1 MTNNRLLTST
11 LIPTFLLV
19 ASPALAQTTTSATP
33 QQGSSAGLAD
43 IIVTAQRRTENL
55 QDVPIAATSLT
66 GDALTEKAVTR
77 LSDLQFAAPSL
88 SVAEGGL
95 TQSVNIRGI
104 GLASGSPSVANGVA
118 TYVNGIFQ
126 PPIVQT
132 NSFYDI
138 ASVEV
143 LRGPQGT
150 LVGSNSTG
158 GAIFI
163 NSQNPTFDR
172 VSGNVGATYGNYDA
186 FEAQGAINLPVSETF
201 AVRGAGQ
208 FRRRDSFYNDIGAFN
223 NDAGRLNEKAG
234 RLSFLWKPGAFQALV
249 KTEWI
254 DINTGGFA
262 YRPIEGTFAANAG
275 GRVGDIRTL
284 DYNTPTAEHN
294 KGFITSAELKY
305 ELANGIT
312 IRSVTGYQNK
322 SADLLIDNDATSLT
336 IPNADINTDQ
346 FVRERQTSQEINIIS
361 PTDGALDWILGGYY
375 QRNRINVRLNQLNSG
390 FPLTVNQNQTKIT
403 TGVFAQ
409 VNYQLT
415 QQLEVQLGGRYSH
428 FKAEG
433 DGAVAIGAGIPGF
446 PAAGLIVADL
456 QGGNK
461 DGRVTGKL
469 ALNWKV
475 DNNNLLYAFAARG
488 YKPGGYNSAVST
500 FRPETVWNYEIG
512 WKSTLADGHV
522 RTQIDG
528 FYNDY
533 KNFQFGL
540 VDTASGQNNVSN
552 LPSATI
558 KGLEAQLQVKFGAFS
573 ADGALSYVDS
583 KLDQFTAVNA
593 VRLPPGQLG
602 PQCAPGVP
610 SNPPTC
616 FNYTPFIGTA
626 GGRDN
631 LLSPRWTYN
640 AGVQYEIPLGGDTS
654 LTPRV
659 NYAFVGRQFTNL
671 FYSPVTDTIASR
683 GLLSALLTL
692 KHGDWEVEAYG
703 RNLTNKDYVLG
714 QNGTNE
720 FYGAPREYGV
730 RVRTSF

>member
-1 MTNNRLLTST
+1 MKRSYLMST
-11 LIPTFLLV
+11 
-19 ASPALAQTTTSATP
+19 ALFQAALALGSTGAYAQTTTGPTE
-33 QQGSSAGLAD
+33 QQANDGLSD

-55 QDVPIAATSLT
+55 QDVPIAATSLSA
-66 GDALTEKAVTR
+66 DALTQKGVTR

-88 SVAEGGL
+88 SVSEGGL
-95 TQSVNIRGI
+95 VQSVNIRGI
-104 GLASGSPSVANGVA
+104 GIASGSPSVANGVA

-132 NSFYDI
+132 NSFFDI

-163 NSQNPTFDR
+163 NSQNPTFDA
-172 VSGNVGATYGNYDA
+172 VNGYVGATYGNYDA
-186 FEAQGAINLPVSETF
+186 VEAQGALNLPVTGDL
-201 AVRGAGQ
+201 AVRAAGQ
-208 FRRRDSFYNDIGAFN
+208 FRRRDSFYHDVGVFH

-234 RLSFLWKPGAFQALV
+234 RFSVLWKPGQFQALL
-249 KTEWI
+249 KTELI
-254 DINTGGFA
+254 DLNTGGFA
-262 YRPIEGTFAANAG
+262 YRPIPGTFAAA

-284 DYNTPTAEHN
+284 SYNTPTAQHE

-305 ELANGIT
+305 ELDNGIV
-312 IRSVTGYQNK
+312 IRSITGYQNK
-322 SADLLIDNDATSLT
+322 SSDLLIDNDATSLT

-361 PTDGALDWILGGYY
+361 PTNGALDWILGGYY
-375 QRNRINVRLNQLNSG
+375 QRNRINVRLHQLNSG
-390 FPLTVNQNQTKIT
+390 FPLDVMQNQTKVT
-403 TGVFAQ
+403 TGLFAQ

-415 QQLEVQLGGRYSH
+415 DQFEVQLGGRYSH
-428 FKAEG
+428 FKSSG

-446 PAAGLIVADL
+446 PADGLTVADL
-456 QGGNK
+456 QGSSR
-461 DGRVTGKL
+461 DGKVTGKL

-475 DNNNLLYAFAARG
+475 DRDNLLYAFAARG
-488 YKPGGYNSAVST
+488 YKSGGYNSAVST

-512 WKSTLADGHV
+512 WKSTMADGHI
-522 RTQIDG
+522 RTQIDA

-533 KNFQFGL
+533 KDFQFGL
-540 VDTASGQNNVSN
+540 VDFASGQANVSN

-558 KGLEAQLQVKFGAFS
+558 KGIEAQIQAKFGGFS
-573 ADGALSYVDS
+573 ADGAVSYVDS
-583 KLDQFTAVNA
+583 HLAGFTAINA
-593 VRLPPGQLG
+593 SRLPPGQLG
-602 PQCAPGVP
+602 VQCAPGAP

-616 FNYTPFIGTA
+616 FDYTPFIGTA
-626 GGRDN
+626 GGGDN

-640 AGVQYEIPLGGDTS
+640 LGAQYEFSLGDEIS
-654 LTPRV
+654 LTPRL
-659 NYAFVGRQFTNL
+659 NYAYVGRQFTNL
-671 FYSPVTDTIASR
+671 FYSPVTDRIAER

-692 KHGDWEVEAYG
+692 RYRQWEVEGYG
-703 RNLTNKDYVLG
+703 RNLTNKKYVLG

-730 RVRTSF
+730 RVSMQF

>member
-1 MTNNRLLTST
+1 MKNAYLLSSA
-11 LIPTFLLV
+11 LIHVV
-19 ASPALAQTTTSATP
+19 AAMGASGAFAQTGAGSAD
-33 QQGSSAGLAD
+33 QSADGGLAD

-55 QDVPIAATSLT
+55 QDVPIAATSLS
-66 GDALTEKAVTR
+66 GEGLTQKGVTR

-88 SVAEGGL
+88 SISEGGL
-95 TQSVNIRGI
+95 VQSVNIRGI
-104 GLASGSPSVANGVA
+104 GIASGSPSVANGVA

-163 NSQNPTFDR
+163 NSQNPTLDG
-172 VSGNVGATYGNYDA
+172 VNGHVGATYGNYDA
-186 FEAQGAINLPVSETF
+186 VEAQGVINLPVTSDL
-201 AVRGAGQ
+201 AVRAAGQ
-208 FRRRDSFYNDIGAFN
+208 FRRRDSFYNDVGVFN
-223 NDAGRLNEKAG
+223 NEAGRLNEKAG
-234 RLSFLWKPGAFQALV
+234 RLSILWKPGSFQALV
-249 KTEWI
+249 KAELL
-254 DINTGGFA
+254 DLKTGGFA
-262 YRPIEGTFAANAG
+262 YRPIPGTFAAS

-284 DYNTPTAEHN
+284 SYNTPTAQHE
-294 KGFITSAELKY
+294 KGFITSAEFKY
-305 ELANGIT
+305 ELANGVT
-312 IRSVTGYQNK
+312 IRSITGYQNK
-322 SADLLIDNDATSLT
+322 SSDLLIDNDGTALT
-336 IPNADINTDQ
+336 IPNANINTDQ

-361 PTDGALDWILGGYY
+361 PTEGALDWILGGYY
-375 QRNRINVRLNQLNSG
+375 QRNRINVRLHQLNSG
-390 FPLTVNQNQTKIT
+390 FPLDVMQNQTKVT
-403 TGVFAQ
+403 TGLFAQ

-415 QQLEVQLGGRYSH
+415 EQLEVQLGGRYSH
-428 FKAEG
+428 FKSSG

-446 PAAGLIVADL
+446 PAGGLVVADL
-456 QGGNK
+456 EGRSK
-461 DGRVTGKL
+461 DSKVTGKL

-475 DNNNLLYAFAARG
+475 NPDNLLYVFAARG
-488 YKPGGYNSAVST
+488 YKSGGYNSAVST

-522 RTQIDG
+522 RTQIDA

-533 KNFQFGL
+533 KDFQFGL
-540 VDTASGQNNVSN
+540 VDFVSGQGNVSN

-558 KGLEAQLQVKFGAFS
+558 KGIEAQVQLKFGGFS
-573 ADGALSYVDS
+573 ADGAISYIDS
-583 KLDQFTAVNA
+583 HLAGFTAINA
-593 VRLPPGQLG
+593 SRLPPGQLG
-602 PQCAPGVP
+602 VQCAPGVP

-616 FNYTPFIGTA
+616 FDYTPFIGTA

-640 AGVQYEIPLGGDTS
+640 IGAQYEFPLGDETS
-654 LTPRV
+654 LTPRL
-659 NYAFVGRQFTNL
+659 NYAYVGRQFTNL
-671 FYSPVTDTIASR
+671 FYSPVTDRIAER
-683 GLLSALLTL
+683 GLLSALVTL
-692 KHGDWEVEAYG
+692 RYRQWEVEAYG

-730 RVRTSF
+730 RMSVRF